1 MRRRLDVAPD
11 IRELERKAIEIRKRL
26 LQMIYHAGGGHTGGS
41 LSSVDILVALY
52 YHVLRIRPDHP
63 KWPDRDRFVM
73 SKGHSVEGY
82 YCVLADRGFFP
93 QQVLNTYGA
102 PGTILAGH
110 PTVKVPGVE
119 LNTGALGH
127 GLSAGVG
134 MALAARMDRKDF
146 RTYVLLG
153 DGELAEGSVWEAAM
167 AASHFGLSSLTA
179 IVDRNRLQISGDTEE
194 VMGLDDLATRWS
206 AFGWQV
212 FRVDGHDIAAL
223 IEQLGTERQNEGSER
238 HGAPRLLIARTVKG
252 RGVSFIENQPDW
264 HHHVP
269 TKEQLDTALFEL
281 DEALGQSQGTR
292 NEPGAT
298 TGNAHRAET
307 EGGSP

>member
-1 MRRRLDVAPD
+1 VNRKSRAAPD
-11 IRELERKAIEIRKRL
+11 IGALERKAIEIRKQL
-26 LQMIYHAGGGHTGGS
+26 LTMIFHAGGGHTGGS

-52 YHVLRIRPDHP
+52 YHVLRIRPDQP
-63 KWPDRDRFVM
+63 AWPDRDRFVM

-93 QQVLNTYGA
+93 LKVLETYGT

-146 RTYVLLG
+146 RTCVLLG

-167 AASHFGLSSLTA
+167 AASHFELSNLTA

-194 VMGLDDLATRWS
+194 VMGLDDLSERWS

-212 FRVDGHDIAAL
+212 SEVDGHDIAEL
-223 IEQLGTERQNEGSER
+223 VGQFDTGRSNDTHGS
-238 HGAPRLLIARTVKG
+238 PRLLIARTTKG
-252 RGVSFIENQPDW
+252 RGVSFIENQADW

-269 TKEQLDTALFEL
+269 TADQLERAIAEL
-281 DEALGQSQGTR
+281 DAALGQLA
-292 NEPGAT
+292 GA
-298 TGNAHRAET
+298 AQR
-307 EGGSP
+307 GSLSR